1 MPAERHEAEDFVV
14 APRATMGL
22 QDFIQRLLP
31 RHDEFFELLERQ
43 AGVARKAAQTLASFA
58 EQGKT
63 ATAIMEQVQAI
74 EHEGDKLVHEIE
86 EALARTFVTPI
97 DREDI
102 HLLAS
107 SIDDVLDLTNY
118 AARACSMLGV
128 ERPTA
133 PMIGL
138 MKVLVDATTI
148 LADGLPALRRRAYP
162 ELRTS
167 MRKIRHIEK
176 EGDRIHREAV
186 SELFRSETI
195 DAKVLLREREVLED
209 LEAAID
215 RCEKVA
221 DTLSNLAVKH
231 G

>member
-1 MPAERHEAEDFVV
+1 
-14 APRATMGL
+14 MGL

-31 RHDEFFELLERQ
+31 RQDEFFDLLERQ
-43 AGVARKAAQTLASFA
+43 AGVARKAAEALASFA
-58 EQGKT
+58 DEGKT
-63 ATAIMEQVQAI
+63 AAAISEQVQTY
-74 EHEGDKLVHEIE
+74 EHEGDKLVHEVE

-107 SIDDVLDLTNY
+107 SMDDVLDLTTY
-118 AARACSMLGV
+118 AARACHMLGV
-128 ERPTA
+128 ERPTP
-133 PMIGL
+133 PMVGL
-138 MKVLVDATTI
+138 MKVLVQATTT
-148 LADGLPALRRRAYP
+148 LSDGLPALRRRAYGD
-162 ELRTS
+162 LRTLK
-167 MRKIRHIEK
+167 RKIREIEK
-176 EGDRIHREAV
+176 DGDRIHREAV
-186 SELFRSETI
+186 AELFRKEQI

-221 DTLSNLAVKH
+221 DTLSNMAVKH

>member
-1 MPAERHEAEDFVV
+1 
-14 APRATMGL
+14 MGL

-43 AGVARKAAQTLASFA
+43 AGVARKAAQALASFA
-58 EQGKT
+58 DEDKT
-63 ATAIMEQVQAI
+63 AAAIMEQVQAI

-118 AARACSMLGV
+118 AARACAMLGV

-133 PMIGL
+133 PMVAL
-138 MKVLVDATTI
+138 MKVLVEATTV
-148 LADGLPALRRRAYP
+148 LADGLPALRRRAYL

-167 MRKIRHIEK
+167 MRSIRKIEK

-186 SELFRSETI
+186 SELFRSEPI

-209 LEAAID
+209 LENAID

>member
-1 MPAERHEAEDFVV
+1 
-14 APRATMGL
+14 MGL

-31 RHDEFFELLERQ
+31 RQDEFFELLERQ
-43 AGVARKAAQTLASFA
+43 AGVARKAADALASFA
-58 EQGKT
+58 DPDKT
-63 ATAIMEQVQAI
+63 AAAVCELVQTH

-107 SIDDVLDLTNY
+107 SLDDVLDLTNY

-128 ERPTA
+128 ERPTP

-138 MKVLVDATTI
+138 MKVLVEATGV
-148 LADGLPALRRRAYP
+148 LAEGLAALRRRAYA

-167 MRKIRHIEK
+167 MRRIRKLEK
-176 EGDRIHREAV
+176 DADKIHREAV
-186 SELFRSETI
+186 TALFRMDHT

-209 LEAAID
+209 IENAID

>member
-1 MPAERHEAEDFVV
+1 
-14 APRATMGL
+14 MGL

-31 RHDEFFELLERQ
+31 RQDEFFELLERQ
-43 AGVARKAAQTLASFA
+43 AGVARKAAGALASFA
-58 EQGKT
+58 DPDKT
-63 ATAIMEQVQAI
+63 AAAVCELVQTY

-86 EALARTFVTPI
+86 ESLARTFVTPI

-128 ERPTA
+128 ERPTQA
-133 PMIGL
+133 MVEL
-138 MKVLVDATTI
+138 MKVLVESTEV
-148 LADGLPALRRRAYP
+148 LVEGLGALRRRAYA
-162 ELRTS
+162 ELRLS
-167 MRKIRHIEK
+167 MRRIRKLEK
-176 EGDRIHREAV
+176 EADKIHREAV
-186 SELFRSETI
+186 SALFRMEHLE
-195 DAKVLLREREVLED
+195 AKVLLREREVLED
-209 LEAAID
+209 IENAID

>member
-1 MPAERHEAEDFVV
+1 
-14 APRATMGL
+14 MGL

-58 EQGKT
+58 EPGKT
-63 ATAIMEQVQAI
+63 ATTIMEQVQAI
-74 EHEGDKLVHEIE
+74 EHEGDKLVHEME

-118 AARACSMLGV
+118 AARACAMLGV
-128 ERPTA
+128 ERPTV
-133 PMIGL
+133 PMVGL
-138 MKVLVDATTI
+138 MKVLVEATTV
-148 LADGLPALRRRAYP
+148 LAEGLPSLRRRAYQ
-162 ELRTS
+162 ELRTTK
-167 MRKIRHIEK
+167 RKIREIEK
-176 EGDRIHREAV
+176 EGDRIHREAI
-186 SELFRSETI
+186 SELFRGETV

-209 LEAAID
+209 LENAID